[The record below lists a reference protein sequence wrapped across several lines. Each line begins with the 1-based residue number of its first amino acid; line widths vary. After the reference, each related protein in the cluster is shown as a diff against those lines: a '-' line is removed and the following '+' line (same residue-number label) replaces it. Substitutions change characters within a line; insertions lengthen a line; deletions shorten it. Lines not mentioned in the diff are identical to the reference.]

1 MVLAG
6 SYFLS
11 PLGANLVINIFMIHA
26 FYPVLGQQK
35 SSHASGAINILFSF
49 IAYPRIS

>member
-1 MVLAG
+1 MVLVMILN
-6 SYFLS
+6 YR
-11 PLGANLVINIFMIHA
+11 PLGANLVINIFMILT